1 MGRMNTLLVPGEE
14 IDLVMT
20 TYKGAA
26 IYGVS
31 WTKADVALT
40 RTNGAVGFEANAGV
54 DAGAVVNDFD
64 TAEIFSEF
72 TEETDANGN
81 VFIRIPKFYIR
92 KTDSP
97 TLKTWQICKQRMP
110 GSYVPWCFINF
121 TTGAELDYVDVG
133 KYPAGTTLTG
143 GTKLS
148 SLAGEYPLVSK
159 NIVEFRG
166 YAQAN
171 NTGGLIGYQQ
181 LDVHVMDMLQ
191 VLFTIEFATLD
202 SQAIMAGWTSGQYNN
217 SHALTVDTVAA
228 NTIVV
233 ANTTGAA
240 FAIGQPVSLGTS
252 RGSIS
257 VFYGR
262 NITNIQVDTPAAGS
276 TTITVDGAAFSAV
289 AGNVIWNCGWKSG
302 FSSGISASSGSLAHN
317 TNGKNPMVYRGI
329 ENIYGN
335 VYHFIDGLNVNANQA
350 WYCKDADD
358 FASNLFAAPYEKIGY
373 VNKDAN
379 GFVKYMG
386 FDPANPM
393 IELPVDVSANYYK
406 DYYYQD
412 SSQYIAVLGGHW
424 YGGSDDGIWFFG
436 LSLPSTIT
444 LASFGGRLCRKVSV

>member
-1 MGRMNTLLVPGEE
+1 MGRMNTLLVPGKD
-14 IDLVMT
+14 IDLVMP

-31 WTKADVALT
+31 WMKADVALT
-40 RTNGAVGFEANAGV
+40 RTNGAVGFTAEAGV
-54 DAGAVVNDFD
+54 DAGVVTNDFD
-64 TAEIFSEF
+64 TAEIYSEF
-72 TEETDANGN
+72 TQETDTDGN

-171 NTGGLIGYQQ
+171 NTGGLSGYQQ
-181 LDVHVMDMLQ
+181 LDIHVYDMLQ
-191 VLFTIEFATLD
+191 VLFTIEFATLN
-202 SQAIMAGWTSGQYNN
+202 SQAIMAGWTSGQYSA
-217 SHALTVDTVAA
+217 SHALTADTVAA

-233 ANTTGAA
+233 SNTTGAA
-240 FAIGQPVSLGTS
+240 FAVGQPISLGTAA
-252 RGSIS
+252 GNTS

-262 NITNIQVDTPAAGS
+262 NITQIDVDTPGAGS
-276 TTITVDGAAFSAV
+276 TTITVDGAVFSAV
-289 AGNVIWNCGWKSG
+289 TGNVIWNCGWKSG
-302 FSSGISASSGSLAHN
+302 FSSGIAATSGSLANN
-317 TNGKNPMVYRGI
+317 TNGKNPFHYRGI
-329 ENIYGN
+329 ENLYGN
-335 VYHFIDGLNVNANQA
+335 VWQFVDGLNINARQA

-358 FASNLFAAPYEKIGY
+358 YASNVFASPYVQLGY
-373 VNKDAN
+373 VNEDAN
-379 GFVKYMG
+379 GYVKYMG
-386 FDPANPM
+386 FDAANPTV
-393 IELPVDVSANYYK
+393 ELPVDVSANFYK
-406 DYYYQD
+406 DYYYQ
-412 SSQYIAVLGGHW
+412 STAQYIAIVGGVW
-424 YGGSDDGIWFFG
+424 YYSGTAG
-436 LSLPSTIT
+436 LWVWYLYYSSAYAAVT
-444 LASFGGRLCRKVSV
+444 LGGRLLKKAL